1 MATRLSIIVFISLL
15 AYVCNT
21 NAILSEQLDCPEDCD
36 CHFFRINWV
45 TDCSENNF
53 TTMPYDG
60 LDSNVYIL
68 NMNGNLL
75 KDLDPFPADIKLRTL
90 QLSENF
96 LTKIQKTTFAGL
108 HYLLDIDLSSNLI
121 NYVDPEAFVY
131 VFNRLISI
139 HYFSIII
146 AV

>member
-1 MATRLSIIVFISLL
+1 MATRTSIIVFAILL
-15 AYVCNT
+15 TYVCNT
-21 NAILSEQLDCPEDCD
+21 SAILSEQLDCPEDCD

-45 TDCSENNF
+45 TDCSESNL
-53 TTMPYDG
+53 TSMPYDG
-60 LDSNVYIL
+60 LDGNVYVL

-75 KDLDPFPADIKLRTL
+75 KEIEPFPADIKLRTL

-121 NYVDPEAFVY
+121 NYVDPEAFV
-131 VFNRLISI
+131 
-139 HYFSIII
+139 
-146 AV
+146 

>member
-1 MATRLSIIVFISLL
+1 MATRIFIIVFATLL
-15 AYVCNT
+15 AYVCNTT

-45 TDCSENNF
+45 TDCSESNL
-53 TTMPYDG
+53 TSMPYEG

-75 KDLDPFPADIKLRTL
+75 KELEPFPADIKLRTL

-121 NYVDPEAFVY
+121 NYVDPEAFV
-131 VFNRLISI
+131 
-139 HYFSIII
+139 
-146 AV
+146 

>member
-1 MATRLSIIVFISLL
+1 MATRTSIIVFTILL

-21 NAILSEQLDCPEDCD
+21 SAIPSKQFDCPEDCD

-45 TDCSENNF
+45 TDCSESNL
-53 TTMPYDG
+53 TSIPYEG
-60 LDSNVYIL
+60 LDGNAYVL

-75 KDLDPFPADIKLRTL
+75 KDIEPFPADIKLRTL

-108 HYLLDIDLSSNLI
+108 RYLLDIDLSFNLI
-121 NYVDPEAFVY
+121 NYVDPKAFV
-131 VFNRLISI
+131 
-139 HYFSIII
+139 
-146 AV
+146 